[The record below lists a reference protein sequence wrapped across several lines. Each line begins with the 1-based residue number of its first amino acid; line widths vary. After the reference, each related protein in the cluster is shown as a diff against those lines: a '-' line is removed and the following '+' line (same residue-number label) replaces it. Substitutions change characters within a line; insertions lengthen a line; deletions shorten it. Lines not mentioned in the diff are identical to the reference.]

1 MRIAPR
7 AAVWFARFAPP
18 ALALVLGGCNAGVL
32 GDPPPPS
39 PGTVTLRL
47 RLQSGETFCD
57 QVQPCGGVSHV
68 AIRTGAGQWLRTEA
82 GRCAAPCSSECPPP
96 TCPTIACVGPGTGV
110 ELLEIVQTWDG
121 AYLESSVCGETIAC
135 TIARFALPG
144 HFVARMCATPGALG
158 TASAGP
164 PTCTATAEA
173 KCVEVPFNL
182 PGQSPVEA
190 VLSDLA
196 SGI

>member
-1 MRIAPR
+1 MRIAPS
-7 AAVWFARFAPP
+7 AAVWFARLVPSATVM
-18 ALALVLGGCNAGVL
+18 ALALGGCNSGVL
-32 GDPPPPS
+32 GDPPPTS

-57 QVQPCGGVSHV
+57 QVQPCGGASHV

-82 GRCAAPCSSECPPP
+82 GWCATPCSSECPRSP
-96 TCPTIACVGPGTGV
+96 CSTIACAGPGTGV

-135 TIARFALPG
+135 TIPRFAPPG
-144 HFVARMCATPGALG
+144 HFVARLCATPGALS

-164 PTCTATAEA
+164 PTCSAMAEA
-173 KCVEVPFNL
+173 KCVEVPFDL
-182 PGQSPVEA
+182 PGPSPVEA
-190 VLSDLA
+190 VLP